1 MDLGAAGY
9 AAAFTVALLL
19 SGLLTPLVLRV
30 AVRRDALDRPDEAHK
45 SHDSPVPYLGGL
57 AIAAG
62 FTISIGAATLLAPPA
77 NVAEV
82 LVLLGLA
89 LGLAVVGLI
98 DDLRGLSAG
107 VRFAAQIAAG
117 FGVWAVGAGTTLM
130 GSEAANLAVTVV
142 WVVGITNAFNL
153 LDNMDGLSAGVAMI
167 AALAFLG
174 IAAANGQFLVAALS
188 AALAGVAA
196 GFLWHN
202 AHPAKIYMGDA
213 GSLFLGFLLAVIGV
227 RLRLV
232 DTPQLLSAFVPIL
245 VLGVAIFD
253 TTLVTVDRLRRG
265 VSPLKGGQDH
275 TSHRLVALGLPV
287 PAAIAVIY
295 GVAVALGWAGAAI
308 AAVRVVLAYG
318 LLASSALLLA
328 FAFVALLALPGL
340 SAPQQSEKI
349 E

>member
-9 AAAFTVALLL
+9 AAAFTAALLL

-45 SHDSPVPYLGGL
+45 SHDTPVPYLGGL

-117 FGVWAVGAGTTLM
+117 LGVWAVGAGTTLM
-130 GSEAANLAVTVV
+130 GSEAANLVVTVV

-265 VSPLKGGQDH
+265 VSPLRGGRDH

-287 PAAIAVIY
+287 PLAVGAIYAAAV
-295 GVAVALGWAGAAI
+295 VLGWAGAAVG
-308 AAVRVVLAYG
+308 ALSTRVATAIVLTLG
-318 LLASSALLLA
+318 IS
-328 FAFVALLALPGL
+328 GL
-340 SAPQQSEKI
+340 STLVILLRASGAHQTDPYVEA
-349 E
+349 